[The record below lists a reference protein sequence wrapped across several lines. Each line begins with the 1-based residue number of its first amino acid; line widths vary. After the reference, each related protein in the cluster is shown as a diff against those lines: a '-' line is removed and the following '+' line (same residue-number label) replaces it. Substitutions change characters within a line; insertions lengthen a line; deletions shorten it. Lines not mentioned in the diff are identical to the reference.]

1 MSNAGSHHRCF
12 TIGTLPVTESV
23 ARSRL
28 FKGSIMPKSH
38 PLPDRTFDCPKC
50 DHVREVIIATEAFEQ
65 LFIPPIS
72 LGV

>member
-1 MSNAGSHHRCF
+1 
-12 TIGTLPVTESV
+12 VTESV

-50 DHVREVIIATEAFEQ
+50 DYVHEVIVVIEALEQ
-65 LFIPPIS
+65 LFIPPVWM
-72 LGV
+72 GV

>member
-1 MSNAGSHHRCF
+1 
-12 TIGTLPVTESV
+12 VTESV

-38 PLPDRTFDCPKC
+38 PLPDRTYCPKC
-50 DHVREVIIATEAFEQ
+50 AHVHEVIVATEAIEQ

>member
-12 TIGTLPVTESV
+12 TIGTLSVTESV

-38 PLPDRTFDCPKC
+38 PLPDRTYCPKC
-50 DHVREVIIATEAFEQ
+50 AHVHEVIVATEAFEQ
-65 LFIPPIS
+65 LFIPPIA